1 MTPKIPLRLCK
12 KCPLY
17 HGNCP
22 LQDLDPCIMTKDRQE
37 EGAVARIVVFVLLV
51 AVAAVIL
58 FLSCQR
64 DQAETSVDQ
73 VGTKLE
79 SSRDQVGTK
88 SVVELLRQQHHEL
101 SEWEELQM
109 AIIWTESHFNTNAV
123 GAAGDRGAMQIVP
136 IYIDE
141 VNRLAGTSYVPTDAF
156 DITKSLEMFEIIQG
170 VYNPTHDRDLA
181 IYYHNKGS
189 SYRAEVLKN
198 LELVHRYEVVR
209 RAVKK

>member
-1 MTPKIPLRLCK
+1 MRTNCK
-12 KCPLY
+12 ECAHY
-17 HGNCP
+17 HGRCV
-22 LQDLDPCIMTKDRQE
+22 LDDLEPCSFYSKDQKRSE
-37 EGAVARIVVFVLLV
+37 DLFRIIVGIALAVT
-51 AVAAVIL
+51 AAVII
-58 FLSCQR
+58 LSSCCRQQE
-64 DQAETSVDQ
+64 DPAPAYQSAM
-73 VGTKLE
+73 
-79 SSRDQVGTK
+79 
-88 SVVELLRQQHHEL
+88 ELLRKQHHEL

-109 AIIWTESHFNTNAV
+109 AIIWTESRFRTDAV

-156 DITKSLEMFEIIQG
+156 DVTKSLEMFEIIQG

>member
-37 EGAVARIVVFVLLV
+37 EGAVARIVVIVLLV

-58 FLSCQR
+58 FLACQR
-64 DQAETSVDQ
+64 DQVETSPEQ
-73 VGTKLE
+73 VLN
-79 SSRDQVGTK
+79 K
-88 SVVELLRQQHHEL
+88 SAVELLRQQHHEL

-109 AIIWTESHFNTNAV
+109 AIIWTESRFRTDAV

-156 DITKSLEMFEIIQG
+156 DVTKSLEMFEIIQG

>member
-37 EGAVARIVVFVLLV
+37 EGAVARIVVTVLLV

-58 FLSCQR
+58 FLACQR
-64 DQAETSVDQ
+64 DQVETS
-73 VGTKLE
+73 G
-79 SSRDQVGTK
+79 DQVGTK
-88 SVVELLRQQHHEL
+88 SVIELLRQQHHEL

-109 AIIWTESHFNTNAV
+109 AIIWTESHFNTNAT
-123 GAAGDRGAMQIVP
+123 GASGDRGAMQIVP

-156 DITKSLEMFEIIQG
+156 DVTKSLEMFEIIQG